1 MAVPPEAAGPAA
13 ESHAAV
19 APAPKPHLK
28 RDHVVIRFAGDSG
41 DGMQLTGMQFTAESA
56 LAGNDIATLPDFPAE
71 IRAPQGTLAGVSGF
85 QLNFSSNE
93 IFTAGDEPSVLVAMN
108 PAALQANIED
118 VPPNAVI
125 IVDREA
131 FTESNIKRAG
141 YKSNPL
147 TDHSLDKFQVIEVD
161 VTKLTSLAVH
171 GMGLNNRAVFRC
183 RNMFVLGMLSWLYQR
198 PIEST
203 LSYLE
208 SRFKKTPEILEAN
221 IRVLKAGFNYGET
234 TEMFASSYEV
244 PAARIAPGLYRN
256 ITGNS
261 ATALGFVVAAVKS
274 GRPLFLGSYPITP
287 ASDILHE
294 LSGYKNFPV
303 YTFQAEDE
311 IAGVCAA
318 IGASFGGAIAITTTS
333 GPGMNLKAEAV
344 GLAVKVELPL
354 VITDVQRAGPSTGMP
369 TKPEQADLLQSMYGR
384 HGESPIPI
392 IAASTPADCFDCAYE
407 AVRIAVKYMT
417 PVILLTDGQL
427 ANGAEPWLLPDVDK
441 LAPIKVE
448 FATNPEGFV
457 PYARDAETLS
467 RPWAVP
473 GTRGLEHRVG
483 GLSSENLTG
492 NVSYSPANNELMVRT
507 RARKIAGIA
516 REIPPTELF
525 GDPEGDLVVLGWGS
539 TYGPIREAVKHVRA
553 KGRKV
558 SQVHL
563 RYLNPLPRDLG
574 ETLKRFKQ
582 VMIPEMNMGQLLKMV
597 RADYLIDAFGF
608 NKIQGRP
615 FKVSEIENHINRAL
629 EGLIENG
636 NRS

>member
-1 MAVPPEAAGPAA
+1 MAVPPEAAEQAA
-13 ESHAAV
+13 ESHGSAGNGNGA
-19 APAPKPHLK
+19 APKPHLS
-28 RDHVVIRFAGDSG
+28 RDRVVIRFAGDSG

-85 QLNFSSNE
+85 QLNFSSSE
-93 IFTAGDEPSVLVAMN
+93 IFTAGDEPNVLVAMN

-131 FTESNIKRAG
+131 FTDSNVKRAG
-141 YKSNPL
+141 YKTNPL
-147 TDHSLDKFQVIEVD
+147 TDHSLDKFQGIEVD

-221 IRVLKAGFNYGET
+221 VKVLKAGFNYGET
-234 TEMFASSYEV
+234 TEMFATSYEV

-261 ATALGFVVAAVKS
+261 ATALGFVAAAVKS

-294 LSGYKNFPV
+294 LSGFKNFPV

-318 IGASFGGAIAITTTS
+318 IGASFGGSIAITTTS

-344 GLAVKVELPL
+344 GLAVKTELPV
-354 VITDVQRAGPSTGMP
+354 VITDIQRAGPSTAMR
-369 TKPEQADLLQSMYGR
+369 TKPQQADLLMAMYGR

-392 IAASTPADCFDCAYE
+392 IAAATPGDCFDCAYE

-427 ANGAEPWLLPDVDK
+427 ANGAEPWLLPDTSK
-441 LAPIKVE
+441 LPEIKIE
-448 FATNPEGFV
+448 FRTDPDGFM
-457 PYARDAETLS
+457 PYIRDPETLS
-467 RPWAVP
+467 RPWAIP
-473 GTRGLEHRVG
+473 GTPGLEHRIG
-483 GLSSENLTG
+483 GLSTEDLTG

-507 RARKIAGIA
+507 RARKIAGIE
-516 REIPPTELF
+516 REIPPCAVF
-525 GDPEGDLVVLGWGS
+525 GDQQGGPLVVLGWGS
-539 TYGPIREAVKHVRA
+539 TYGSIHEAVKQLRENG
-553 KGRKV
+553 KRV
-558 SQVHL
+558 SHIHL
-563 RYLNPLPRDLG
+563 RYLNPLPSDLG
-574 ETLKRFKQ
+574 EKLRTFGK
-582 VMIPEMNMGQLLKMV
+582 VMVAEMNMGQLLRLV
-597 RADYLIDAFGF
+597 RANYLIDAVGC
-608 NKIQGRP
+608 NKILGRP
-615 FKVSEIENHINRAL
+615 FKVSELTSRISRAL
-629 EGLIENG
+629 EG
-636 NRS
+636 